1 VTFTDYVQDNQR
13 TLLRFAMALTGDARL
28 AEDVV
33 QDVLARAFQRWDR
46 IAAVDR
52 PHAYVRRM
60 IVNEYLSWRRRWS
73 RVQPFAD
80 IEPDEVQADHATE
93 HAERATMIA
102 RLARLPRKQRTVLA
116 LRFYEGLS
124 DAEIAETLGCAVG
137 TVRGDASRALAALR
151 VDPPGDPNDHDH
163 PALITREATR

>member
-1 VTFTDYVQDNQR
+1 MTFTDYVLDNQR
-13 TLLRFAMALTGDARL
+13 VLLRFAMALTGDARL

-46 IAAVDR
+46 IAALDR
-52 PHAYVRRM
+52 PHAYIRRM
-60 IVNEYLSWRRRWS
+60 IVNEYLSWRRRWA
-73 RVQPFAD
+73 RVQPFAE
-80 IEPDEVQADHATE
+80 IEPHDVQPDHATQ
-93 HAERATMIA
+93 HAERTGMIA
-102 RLARLPRKQRTVLA
+102 RLARLPRKQRAVLA

-151 VDPPGDPNDHDH
+151 VDPPGDTDDRDR
-163 PALITREATR
+163 LIAREATR

>member
-1 VTFTDYVQDNQR
+1 VKFTDYVTANQR

-33 QDVLARAFQRWDR
+33 QDSLARAFQRWDR
-46 IAAVDR
+46 ISVLDR

-73 RVQPFAD
+73 RVQPLAD
-80 IEPDEVQADHATE
+80 IEPDEVQPDHAVE
-93 HAERATMIA
+93 HAERETMIA
-102 RLARLPRKQRTVLA
+102 RLARLPRKQRAVLA
-116 LRFYEGLS
+116 LRFYEGMS

-151 VDPPGDPNDHDH
+151 VDPPGDLDAH
-163 PALITREATR
+163 PHLTIREVTR